1 MEDELFTIIKHFQI
15 NNNKIFQNKNIDL
28 YTLGLYMKLCYLA
41 NTNGK
46 TEDIYKL
53 GKKEYIDMALQ
64 KLKNEKFIRFNGEDL
79 EILE

>member
-1 MEDELFTIIKHFQI
+1 
-15 NNNKIFQNKNIDL
+15 
-28 YTLGLYMKLCYLA
+28 MKLCYLA